1 MSIFGGLSEKFGL
14 AMAGKSPW
22 GTGAGGN
29 SGGDADGGPR
39 SAGTGGDAPK
49 GPKNPW
55 LPGGTSGGGN
65 VGEPNR
71 GRSASIEDIFKNRK
85 RGGGGNG
92 GGAGGGFRLP
102 ERPGGK
108 SWLPLAI
115 GLIVLAWIG
124 FTSIHFIQP
133 KEQAV
138 VTTLGSYS
146 RTFSPGTNF
155 TLPAPFENVSVEN
168 ISEVRAVRIPDGGD
182 AKLILTGD
190 QNLVDLSYLIRW
202 NINDLAQFK
211 FRLADPVETVKEAA
225 EAAMRSAVAEKT
237 LDDTFSGEGRAQI
250 EERVRVRMQA
260 ILDAY
265 KAGITVQGVEI
276 DKTDPPE
283 PVSDAFKDVSAA
295 EQDADAARNRAQGF
309 AQQVVSTAEGEAT
322 AFDKVYEQYRLAP
335 EVTRQRLYYET
346 MERVLSQTNKTIVEP
361 SGVTPYLPL
370 PEIRRRAQQAPPATV
385 NAPAASQ
392 SEGQ

>member
-1 MSIFGGLSEKFGL
+1 
-14 AMAGKSPW
+14 MAGKSPW
-22 GTGAGGN
+22 GGNGGSDDGGGPG
-29 SGGDADGGPR
+29 SGGSASDGDGP
-39 SAGTGGDAPK
+39 AKGGAPK
-49 GPKNPW
+49 GPRNPW
-55 LPGGTSGGGN
+55 LPGSGSGMGGGSGSQN
-65 VGEPNR
+65 GGKANGGR
-71 GRSASIEDIFKNRK
+71 GRSAKVEDIFRNRN
-85 RGGGGNG
+85 RGPGGGGFG
-92 GGAGGGFRLP
+92 GPGGGFRLP

-108 SWLPLAI
+108 SWLPLGI
-115 GLIVLAWIG
+115 GVIVLAWIG

-146 RTFSPGTNF
+146 RFFNPGTNF
-155 TLPAPFENVSVEN
+155 TLPWPFEKVEVEN
-168 ISEVRAVRIPDGGD
+168 ISEVRAVRIPEGGD
-182 AKLILTGD
+182 QRLILTGD

-211 FRLADPVETVKEAA
+211 FRLADPVQTVKEAG

-250 EERVRVRMQA
+250 EQRVLRRMQS
-260 ILDAY
+260 ILNSY

-276 DKTDPPE
+276 DKTDPPAE
-283 PVSDAFKDVSAA
+283 VSDAFKDVSAA

-309 AQQVVSTAEGEAT
+309 AQQVLSTAEGEAT

-335 EVTRQRLYYET
+335 QVTRQRLYYET
-346 MERVLSQTNKTIVEP
+346 MERVLGQTNKTIVEP

-370 PEIRRRAQQAPPATV
+370 PEIRGR
-385 NAPAASQ
+385 APAAPTAAPPTAAPAAQ
-392 SEGQ
+392 

>member
-1 MSIFGGLSEKFGL
+1 MRIFGDLTKNVGLV
-14 AMAGKSPW
+14 MAGKSPW
-22 GTGAGGN
+22 GNNGGGSTG
-29 SGGDADGGPR
+29 DDGPSETPGKD
-39 SAGTGGDAPK
+39 TPK
-49 GPKNPW
+49 GPRNPW
-55 LPGGTSGGGN
+55 LPGAGSGTTGKPAGT
-65 VGEPNR
+65 R
-71 GRSASIEDIFKNRK
+71 GRSASIEDIFKNRR
-85 RGGGGNG
+85 RGGGPGSG
-92 GGAGGGFRLP
+92 GGGGSGFRLP
-102 ERPGGK
+102 ERPDGK

-146 RTFSPGTNF
+146 RTFNPGTNW
-155 TLPAPFENVSVEN
+155 TLPAPFERVDVEN
-168 ISEVRAVRIPDGGD
+168 ISEVRAVRVPDGGD
-182 AKLILTGD
+182 ARLILTGD

-202 NINDLAQFK
+202 NINDLARFK

-225 EAAMRSAVAEKT
+225 ESAMRSAVAEKT

-250 EERVRVRMQA
+250 EERVRSRMQA
-260 ILDAY
+260 ILDSY

-309 AQQVVSTAEGEAT
+309 AQQVLATAQGEAT
-322 AFDKVYEQYRLAP
+322 AFDKVYEEYRLAP
-335 EVTRQRLYYET
+335 QVTRQRLYYET
-346 MERVLSQTNKTIVEP
+346 MERVLGQTNKTIVEP
-361 SGVTPYLPL
+361 GNVTSYLPL
-370 PEIRRRAQQAPPATV
+370 PEIRSRTQS
-385 NAPAASQ
+385 APAATPAPAEPSTQ
-392 SEGQ
+392 NGGR